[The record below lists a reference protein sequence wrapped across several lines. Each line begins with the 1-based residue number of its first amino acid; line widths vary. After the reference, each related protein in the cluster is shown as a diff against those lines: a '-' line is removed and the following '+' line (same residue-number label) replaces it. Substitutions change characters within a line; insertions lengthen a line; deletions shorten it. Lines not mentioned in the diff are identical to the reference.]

1 MGGMLL
7 ANLSLAVCSSSL
19 GDVDHCEGVM
29 YYLMVK
35 EQERVLLLDGSRGG
49 VHRVEVPLL
58 E

>member
-1 MGGMLL
+1 VGGMLL

-35 EQERVLLLDGSRGG
+35 EQERVLLLDGSM
-49 VHRVEVPLL
+49 HRVEVPLL